1 MSVRHALLGLLAQKA
16 RHGYEL
22 RVAFESVVGGDVAWD
37 VKPAQIYT
45 TLDRLE
51 EAGLVERQ
59 SDLGQGDEPSRR
71 VYALT
76 PEGRM
81 VLREWFATAV
91 ENEHQRDEFFVK
103 LMVAL
108 ASGEGSPER
117 ILQTQRNHLY
127 KEMHTMTTLRDSF
140 DPREGMAQILL
151 MDKAIM
157 HIEADLRWMDITEMR
172 IEAIKGQAF
181 PQPEIRPRGRPR
193 KGDKGSTYPPPGS
206 VISEQ

>member
-1 MSVRHALLGLLAQKA
+1 MSVRHALLGLLAQKP

-22 RVAFESVVGGDVAWD
+22 RVAFEAVVGGDENWD

-45 TLDRLE
+45 TLDRLQ
-51 EAGLVERQ
+51 EAGLVTRL

-76 PEGRM
+76 RPGREN
-81 VLREWFATAV
+81 LHAWFAAAV
-91 ENEHQRDEFFVK
+91 ETQHQRDEFFVK

-108 ASGEGSPER
+108 FSGEGNPER
-117 ILQTQRNHLY
+117 ILQTQRNHIY
-127 KEMHTMTTLRDSF
+127 QEMHSLTALRDSY
-140 DPREGMAQILL
+140 DLRQELAQILL

-157 HIEADLRWMDITEMR
+157 HLEADLRWMDITEMR

-181 PQPEIRPRGRPR
+181 PEPEIRPRGRP
-193 KGDKGSTYPPPGS
+193 KKTQKA
-206 VISEQ
+206 E